1 MQEFIILN
9 NNIKKYINY
18 VINYVNKHNTI
29 FKNKF
34 IKKNIIIVK
43 DISKYI
49 SEVKSKELINN
60 KELNDKNMLIILK
73 NNLVTNINSLNYKIN
88 TNIELSIDSSS
99 LSNINGIQSSLDNVF
114 NCQYNNDYNYKYF
127 KDLINK
133 KFKIMIIKNI
143 FINKNLKKIIVK
155 ILKEIKFFEKDL
167 LKINNLTNEY
177 IILTDVFDI
186 YNNKLLNN
194 DNINNLIS
202 KNETIL
208 MKYYQKQILIIN
220 IILDLEELISKNT
233 LRDL

>member
-88 TNIELSIDSSS
+88 TNIELSIDSS
-99 LSNINGIQSSLDNVF
+99 I
-114 NCQYNNDYNYKYF
+114 
-127 KDLINK
+127 
-133 KFKIMIIKNI
+133 
-143 FINKNLKKIIVK
+143 
-155 ILKEIKFFEKDL
+155 
-167 LKINNLTNEY
+167 
-177 IILTDVFDI
+177 
-186 YNNKLLNN
+186 
-194 DNINNLIS
+194 
-202 KNETIL
+202 
-208 MKYYQKQILIIN
+208 
-220 IILDLEELISKNT
+220 
-233 LRDL
+233 